1 MAVHLLVSCQGIH
14 MTLSQ
19 DLKYAYRQ
27 LVKSPAFTFIAL
39 GVGATTAM
47 FTVIHNVLLKPL
59 PYPDPQQLVTIR
71 ENIPTP
77 NVNVTDLPVN
87 ANHLLFWREHNHS
100 FSQIVALMPSSMP
113 LGNSPAEE
121 IGVAHETANL
131 HSLLGIQPRLGRAF
145 LPEEEKPGHKVVI
158 LTDGLWKRSFNADPA
173 IIGKAI
179 TLDGKPY
186 QVVGVLPSSF
196 TLPNSKAIGGLNGTS
211 RPIEAFVPF
220 GWTAEQLSEV
230 EGSHNYFAIGRLK
243 PGVTI
248 QQAALDLN
256 SLQQDILRQVPD
268 KFTLSAIVIPF
279 QEYLVGSSRNALLVL
294 LAAVAALLLI
304 ACINI
309 TNLLLARA
317 AGRQHEAAVR
327 LALGASHAQLLKSAL
342 AEPVLLATM
351 GGLCGTLLAYLA
363 LPALLR
369 DLPSD
374 LPRIAEVHLDLPVLA
389 FAFGIS
395 LLSAIVC
402 GLLPAWRQ
410 LRGTPQLALR
420 AEARTASDSHGT
432 KRLRRALVIGEVTT
446 SVMLVV
452 LAGLFVTSMIKL
464 LHVDRGFQAEHVL
477 SAQVALPD
485 KQYGDD
491 VTRNAFFDQAL
502 LRLRQLPGVESAGTV
517 SVLPLD
523 GDRWGDFISTKS
535 DTRPV
540 WERPAAH
547 FRWMTPG
554 YLETLRVPL
563 VAGRF
568 LTEEDRGKNVAILS
582 RQAAEAT
589 WPGQSAIGQ
598 HFTRMDPSEPPF
610 EVVGVVGDVRSLD
623 LSKPMPK
630 MVYVPHWYR
639 SNEVASFVI
648 RTSGDPAAMA
658 SVLRKTI
665 WSVDSQVAIPN
676 IRTMDT
682 VIEGSVAARRFQM
695 HLLLLFAA
703 CSLLLAA
710 LGIYG
715 VVTYTTAQ
723 RTQEI
728 GIRMALGASYSDV
741 YRLILSEGITPVIIG
756 SVLGVVLAS
765 LGGRI
770 LASLLFEVKP
780 DNPMIAATACAI
792 LITVGVLACLLPA
805 RRATKIE
812 PIQALR
818 YE

>member
-1 MAVHLLVSCQGIH
+1 
-14 MTLSQ
+14 MTLLQ

-27 LVKSPAFTFIAL
+27 LVKSPAFTCIAVLTLAL

-59 PYPDPQQLVTIR
+59 PYPNPQQLVTIR
-71 ENIPTP
+71 ENIPTS

-100 FSQIVALMPSSMP
+100 FSQIAALKPSSMP

-121 IGVAHETANL
+121 IGIAYETANL
-131 HSLLGIQPRLGRAF
+131 HSLLGIQPRLGRTF
-145 LPEEEKPGHKVVI
+145 LPEEEKPDHNVVI
-158 LTDGLWKRSFNADPA
+158 LTDGLWKRNFAADPA
-173 IIGKAI
+173 IVGKTI

-196 TLPNSKAIGGLNGTS
+196 TLPNSRAIGGMNGTS
-211 RPIEAFVPF
+211 RSIEAFVPF
-220 GWTAEQLSEV
+220 GWTPEQLSEA

-243 PGVTI
+243 PGVTV
-248 QQAALDLN
+248 QQASLDLN
-256 SLQQDILRQVPD
+256 ALQQDILRQVPD

-279 QEYLVGSSRNALLVL
+279 QEYLVGSSRAVLVVLLV
-294 LAAVAALLLI
+294 AVAALLLI

-317 AGRQHEAAVR
+317 AGRQHEAALR
-327 LALGASHAQLLKSAL
+327 LALGASHAQLLRSAL

-351 GGLCGTLLAYLA
+351 GGLFGTLLAYLA
-363 LPALLR
+363 LPALLH

-374 LPRIAEVHLDLPVLA
+374 LPRIAEVRLDLPVLA

-395 LLSAIVC
+395 LLSAVVC

-410 LRGTPQLALR
+410 FRGTPQLALR
-420 AEARTASDSHGT
+420 SEARTSSDSRGA

-464 LHVDRGFQAEHVL
+464 LHVDRGFQTEHVL
-477 SAQVALPD
+477 SAQVSLPD
-485 KQYGDD
+485 KQYGNDA
-491 VTRNAFFDQAL
+491 TRSAFFDLAL
-502 LRLRQLPGVESAGTV
+502 LRLRQLPGVESAGTI

-540 WERPAAH
+540 WERPAAR

-563 VAGRF
+563 VAGRL
-568 LTEEDRGKNVAILS
+568 LTEEDRGKNVAVLS
-582 RQAAEAT
+582 RHAAEAT

-623 LSKPMPK
+623 LSKPMPS

-639 SNEVASFVI
+639 SDEAASFVI

-658 SVLRKTI
+658 SALRKTI

-682 VIEGSVAARRFQM
+682 VVEGSVTARRFQM

-741 YRLILSEGITPVIIG
+741 YRLILSEGIAPVLIG

-765 LGGRI
+765 LGGRV
-770 LASLLFEVKP
+770 LANLLFEVKP
-780 DNPMIAATACAI
+780 DNPMIAAAACAI
-792 LITVGVLACLLPA
+792 LITVGVFACLIPA
-805 RRATKIE
+805 RRAAKIE